1 MVNPT
6 INDVARIANT
16 SKSTVSRFLNGYTVK
31 KETEEALKLAIQ
43 SLNYHPNVNA
53 RRLVKNHTQSIG
65 IVVDDIANNFYSGI
79 YRGIENVANL
89 NGYQCTYYSRTSN
102 YQGEF
107 GFMDLAQERQVDGL
121 ILISFLKRSNELIKR
136 IEELMT
142 PVVLI
147 GDTNSNDTIFS
158 VDVDNELGICEV
170 VRYLHRLG
178 HEKIG
183 YITGPDEFS
192 ATHWRRKGYEGALK
206 DLGIKQNPSW
216 IIASDWSESGGHK
229 AMKELLD
236 MNEITAVIASNDEM
250 AIGALLCANEL
261 GYRVP
266 SDISIVGF
274 DDIPVA
280 KWVYP
285 PLTSVKQP
293 FVEMGEKAAIGL
305 IEKLNGE
312 EIGTQS
318 NRVLIK
324 PNLVVRQSC
333 RGL

>member
-1 MVNPT
+1 MNPT
-6 INDVARIANT
+6 INDVARVANT

-79 YRGIENVANL
+79 YRGIEKVANL
-89 NGYQCTYYSRTSN
+89 HGYQCTYYSRTSN
-102 YQGEF
+102 YQGEY

-121 ILISFLKRSNELIKR
+121 ILISFLKRSNELLKR

-147 GDTNSNDTIFS
+147 GDANSNEQIFS
-158 VDVDNELGICEV
+158 VDVDNELGIREV

-178 HEKIG
+178 HKKIG

-192 ATHWRRKGYEGALK
+192 ATYWRRKGYEGALK
-206 DLGIKQNPSW
+206 DLGLEQNPSW
-216 IIASDWSESGGHK
+216 LIASDWSESGGHK
-229 AMKELLD
+229 AMKELLN

-266 SDISIVGF
+266 TDISIVGF

-285 PLTSVKQP
+285 PLTSVNQP
-293 FVEMGEKAAIGL
+293 FVEMGEKAAMGL
-305 IEKLNGE
+305 IERLSDEK
-312 EIGTQS
+312 EIQG

-333 RGL
+333 RSL

>member
-6 INDVARIANT
+6 INDVARVANT

-79 YRGIENVANL
+79 YRGIEKVANL
-89 NGYQCTYYSRTSN
+89 HGYQCTYYSRTSN
-102 YQGEF
+102 YQGEY

-121 ILISFLKRSNELIKR
+121 ILISFLKRSNELLKR

-147 GDTNSNDTIFS
+147 GDTNSNEQIFS
-158 VDVDNELGICEV
+158 VDVDNELGIREV

-178 HEKIG
+178 HKKIG

-192 ATHWRRKGYEGALK
+192 ATYWRRKGYEGALK
-206 DLGIKQNPSW
+206 DLGLEQNPSW
-216 IIASDWSESGGHK
+216 LIASDWSESGGYK
-229 AMKELLD
+229 AMKELLN

-266 SDISIVGF
+266 TDISIVGF

-285 PLTSVKQP
+285 PLTSVNQP
-293 FVEMGEKAAIGL
+293 FVEMGEKAAMGL
-305 IEKLNGE
+305 IERLSDEK
-312 EIGTQS
+312 EIQG

-333 RGL
+333 RSL